1 MKDDL
6 PRGPHRR
13 YNALTGEWILVSAG
27 RDARPWLGAAEPAP
41 VEARPAFDPGCYL
54 CPGNERAGGA
64 RNPSYTGPFVFT
76 NDFAALTPTDD
87 PSSYEYGLLR
97 AETEAGT
104 CRVLCYTPR
113 HDLDLGRLPH
123 EEMREVV
130 DVWADQTTELGRR
143 YRWVQVFENRG
154 TAMGASSPHPHGQ
167 IWAGAAIPSE
177 TAKEDAAQR
186 RHHGLAGRRLLADY
200 AEQESGGPR
209 VVDEDPE
216 WLAIV
221 PFWAA
226 WPYEA
231 LLIPRRPF
239 ARLPDLD
246 DQARDG
252 LAASLKRLLGR
263 YDALF
268 GIPFPYS
275 LGWHGAPYGEGGA
288 TASWQ
293 LHGHAYPPLLRASTR
308 KFMVGYELLAEPQR
322 DLSPEDAASR
332 LRAAGTDSDG
342 LTGPR
347 PQRAVD

>member
-6 PRGPHRR
+6 PRAPHRR
-13 YNALTGEWILVSAG
+13 YNVLTGEWILVSAG
-27 RDARPWLGAAEPAP
+27 RDARPWLGATEPAP

-54 CPGNERAGGA
+54 CPGNARAGGA

-76 NDFAALTPTDD
+76 NDFAALTPTDAQ
-87 PSSYEYGLLR
+87 SSHEDGLLR

-113 HDLDLGRLPH
+113 HDLDLGRLPP
-123 EEMREVV
+123 ESVRQVV
-130 DVWADQTTELGRR
+130 DVWADQTTDLGRR

-154 TAMGASSPHPHGQ
+154 TAMGASNPHPHGQ
-167 IWAGAAIPSE
+167 IWAGSAMPSE
-177 TAKEDAAQR
+177 AAKEDAAQR
-186 RHHGLAGRRLLADY
+186 RHHGLTERRLLADY

-226 WPYEA
+226 WPYET

-268 GIPFPYS
+268 AIPFPYS
-275 LGWHGAPYGEGGA
+275 LGWHGAPYDEGGE

-293 LHGHAYPPLLRASTR
+293 LHGHVYPPLLRATTR

-322 DLSPEDAASR
+322 DLSPEDAANR
-332 LRAAGTDSDG
+332 LRTAGTVSDG
-342 LTGPR
+342 STGPDR
-347 PQRAVD
+347 QRAVD